1 MELPVNHFKHA
12 LNSGKLQIG
21 MWCNLCSEIA
31 MEVTSGGGMDWLIID
46 MEHAPIDMFMMV
58 RQLQATME
66 NRTQPVVRI
75 PWNDM
80 VTVKRVLDA
89 GAQSLLIPMIQTEQE
104 ARDAVAFT
112 RYAPDGVRG
121 SGGPTRASRFMRI
134 KDYAKKA
141 ASEICVLVQ
150 VETRLGIQNL
160 EKIASVPG
168 VDGVF
173 LGPGDLSTDMGH
185 LGNMNHPDVQKVLD
199 EAILTIRK
207 CGKAPGI
214 LTNDEVRARHYV
226 DLGAQFITVGS
237 DVSIL
242 ARETE
247 RLASKYKAWQT

>member
-12 LNSGKLQIG
+12 LAAGRLQIG
-21 MWCNLCSEIA
+21 MWCNLCSEYA
-31 MEVTSGGGMDWLIID
+31 MEVSSGGGMDWLIID
-46 MEHAPIDMFMMV
+46 MEHMPIDMFMMV

-80 VTVKRVLDA
+80 VTVKRVLGA
-89 GAQSLLIPMIQTEQE
+89 GAQSLLIPMIQTGEE
-104 ARDAVAFT
+104 ARNAIAYT

-141 ASEICVLVQ
+141 AGEICVLLQ
-150 VETRLGIQNL
+150 VETLQGIENLG
-160 EKIASVPG
+160 EIASVPG
-168 VDGVF
+168 VDGIF

-199 EAILTIRK
+199 EAIVTIRK

-214 LTNDEVRARHYV
+214 LTNDEARARHYV

-237 DVSIL
+237 DVAIL

-247 RLASKYKAWQT
+247 KLAAKYKAWQA

>member
-12 LNSGKLQIG
+12 LAAGRLQIG
-21 MWCNLCSEIA
+21 MWCNLCSEYA
-31 MEVTSGGGMDWLIID
+31 MEVSSGGGMDWLIID
-46 MEHAPIDMFMMV
+46 MEHMPIDMFMMV

-89 GAQSLLIPMIQTEQE
+89 GAQSLLIPMIQTGEE
-104 ARDAVAFT
+104 ARNAIAYT

-141 ASEICVLVQ
+141 VGEICVLLQ
-150 VETRLGIQNL
+150 VETLQGIENLG
-160 EKIASVPG
+160 EIASVPG
-168 VDGVF
+168 VDGIF

-199 EAILTIRK
+199 EAIVTIRK

-214 LTNDEVRARHYV
+214 LTNDEARARHYV

-237 DVSIL
+237 DVAIL

-247 RLASKYKAWQT
+247 KLAAKYKAWQA